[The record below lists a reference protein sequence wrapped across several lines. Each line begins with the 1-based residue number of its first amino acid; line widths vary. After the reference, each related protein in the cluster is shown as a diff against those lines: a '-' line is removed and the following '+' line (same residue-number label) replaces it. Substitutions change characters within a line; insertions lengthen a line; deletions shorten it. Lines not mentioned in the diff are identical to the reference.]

1 MRKIL
6 AHNLAHDECTNVT
19 RDPKREHKQ
28 LIYNILHKSLNR
40 NFGKYIQFCIEEVVY
55 MCAMRLKARGI
66 YGTYSGTRVPN
77 SEKYVPNE
85 NCILLK
91 HKIFP
96 NSVFLYWKIQVIL
109 HRKVTRDQQQL
120 QNITIDYK
128 GVDYQRLFFL
138 LYDYIGLIQSFF
150 SSFLYLICTAMIFS
164 E

>member
-109 HRKVTRDQQQL
+109 HRQVIFNKIQQVIVLIYEQLGATR
-120 QNITIDYK
+120 
-128 GVDYQRLFFL
+128 VDPFYFCIPVL
-138 LYDYIGLIQSFF
+138 
-150 SSFLYLICTAMIFS
+150 
-164 E
+164 

>member
-1 MRKIL
+1 MI
-6 AHNLAHDECTNVT
+6 
-19 RDPKREHKQ
+19 
-28 LIYNILHKSLNR
+28 HKSLNR

-55 MCAMRLKARGI
+55 MWAMRLKARGI

-109 HRKVTRDQQQL
+109 HREIGNGTLNGTQFNGNKRKQLEFVNVTSTNQVVSVLYYCIQIYLKLLKFGTYQQCLPTVPDQ
-120 QNITIDYK
+120 IT
-128 GVDYQRLFFL
+128 F
-138 LYDYIGLIQSFF
+138 
-150 SSFLYLICTAMIFS
+150 
-164 E
+164 

>member
-19 RDPKREHKQ
+19 REPKREHKQ

-96 NSVFLYWKIQVIL
+96 NSVFLYWKIQVIFCQ
-109 HRKVTRDQQQL
+109 KSSIGTQITQIQL
-120 QNITIDYK
+120 MTTDLQ
-128 GVDYQRLFFL
+128 FFI
-138 LYDYIGLIQSFF
+138 YSFIHQPSALANKTF
-150 SSFLYLICTAMIFS
+150 W
-164 E
+164 

>member
-19 RDPKREHKQ
+19 REPKREHKQ

-109 HRKVTRDQQQL
+109 HREVRAANANTTQLHGNNLKQLEIAKVI
-120 QNITIDYK
+120 NA
-128 GVDYQRLFFL
+128 
-138 LYDYIGLIQSFF
+138 IQIVSVQFCIVQI
-150 SSFLYLICTAMIFS
+150 YLKYS
-164 E
+164 

>member
-1 MRKIL
+1 MIVSFLTRSINYWIIEQQSYIMNNAKIL

-40 NFGKYIQFCIEEVVY
+40 NFGKYILFCIEEVVY
-55 MCAMRLKARGI
+55 MCAMRLKAKGI

-91 HKIFP
+91 HKNFP

-109 HRKVTRDQQQL
+109 HRK
-120 QNITIDYK
+120 
-128 GVDYQRLFFL
+128 
-138 LYDYIGLIQSFF
+138 
-150 SSFLYLICTAMIFS
+150 MIYRN
-164 E
+164 

>member
-1 MRKIL
+1 MRIFL

-109 HRKVTRDQQQL
+109 HRKINKRHVTRGVRQVFQL
-120 QNITIDYK
+120 PHILAHVCQKSRNVCQTQI
-128 GVDYQRLFFL
+128 
-138 LYDYIGLIQSFF
+138 
-150 SSFLYLICTAMIFS
+150 ICS
-164 E
+164 